1 VDAFRVLTVDGPRTI
16 APADGYVLPH
26 EHLLCDLR
34 VWWEGEAFDDVADE
48 PALVVAAF
56 DALRRWPA
64 AVTPENLV
72 LSDWYVAAKELR
84 RAARTGCRVVV
95 DLTNTGMSPTPALA
109 AKAARLAGVDLVAS
123 VGRYLHDTLD
133 AAERARSRTELVDEW
148 MHAIQHGIDGC
159 AVGMIGEIGTS
170 AAITDAE
177 RVSLEAAAEVQR
189 RSGLPVNVHLHV
201 HARQGQRVL
210 DVLADAGAD
219 LARVAL
225 SHCDGELDL
234 DWLRGL
240 LARGCYVELDLFGR
254 EDWPAAGGGFPSDR
268 ERIDAVAALCA
279 DGHADRLLLS
289 HDICLR
295 SALHRYGG
303 WGYDHLAERILPAI
317 AERAGED
324 AARRITRTNP
334 LTLLHVEEAASD
346 DWPMP

>member
-1 VDAFRVLTVDGPRTI
+1 VLTVDGPRTI
-16 APADGYVLPH
+16 APGDGYVLPH

-34 VWWEGEAFDDVADE
+34 AWWEGEPYDDVGDE
-48 PALVVAAF
+48 PDLALETF

-109 AKAARLAGVDLVAS
+109 ARAASLAGVDLVAS

-133 AAERARSRTELVDEW
+133 QAERARSREELVDEW
-148 MHAIQHGIDGC
+148 MRVVADGIDGC

-210 DVLADAGAD
+210 DALENAGAD

-225 SHCDGELDL
+225 SHCDGDLDL
-234 DWLRGL
+234 GWLRGL
-240 LARGCYVELDLFGR
+240 LARGCYVEFDLFGR

-268 ERIDAVAALCA
+268 ERIDAVVALCA
-279 DGHADRLLLS
+279 DGHANQLLLS

-295 SALHRYGG
+295 SALHRHGG
-303 WGYDHLAERILPAI
+303 WGYDHLAERILPTI
-317 AERAGED
+317 ADRAGDD
-324 AARRITRTNP
+324 AVHRMTRLNP
-334 LTLLHVEEAASD
+334 LTLLHVEAAAGHV
-346 DWPMP
+346 